1 MGCETNFKVTMSIK
15 KEADGVPVFFK
26 VDGNRFKKERTVKLM
41 VDTPYRVDV
50 SFKPTQTLTRTL
62 IAGEEVETAERVHDS
77 TASAYSSRLHTE
89 GTPPSPKG
97 HRDDLPFLLQ
107 KQHLDLNQDGGL
119 CASLY
124 QRSGTSD
131 GATTTRDN
139 AERHWYSVMA
149 PMGMINRCRRGVP
162 LITHKQMEGRKEG
175 H

>member
-107 KQHLDLNQDGGL
+107 LKGGL
-119 CASLY
+119 TL
-124 QRSGTSD
+124 Q
-131 GATTTRDN
+131 
-139 AERHWYSVMA
+139 
-149 PMGMINRCRRGVP
+149 
-162 LITHKQMEGRKEG
+162 ITLQVKYYKAGDSQHCDWGSTFHCVEFDCETHTDAGIVAVLKETFR
-175 H
+175 